1 MKVVVAGGGV
11 AGAAS
16 AIALA
21 RAGAEVTVYEAH
33 EDPAGPVGS
42 FLSLAANGLRG
53 LEVLGC
59 LRQVQSAGFA
69 VARQRM
75 WAGNGKLL
83 GDVPRGRRSGDPL
96 HSVTLM
102 RADLVTALRDEAV
115 RAGAR
120 IITGQRLTE
129 DGLRQA
135 RTDGADLIVGAD
147 GIWSAARR
155 VLDPA
160 APEPAYA
167 ALYSVSGVSAG
178 PRQEQPGALPGVTAG
193 LDQEP
198 PGAWN
203 MIFSRSG
210 AFIYLPAPDG
220 TIWWSAQVSSPVPPP
235 ELSAVGPGQLATLF
249 RREQRA
255 VAILRGART
264 VHAATL
270 HHVLAPVSRWHG
282 DNIVLIGDAA
292 HPAGA
297 GQGASMAIEDAVEL
311 ARQLRRSGTVA
322 EALAGHERIR
332 RDRAGKMAKIA
343 AANRDAK
350 TAGPVAVRLRNLFMP
365 LFFNRFY
372 ERATGWLYDYQPG
385 STQAAMEPAS
395 RGPSRSG
402 T

>member
-1 MKVVVAGGGV
+1 MRVVIAGGGV

-33 EDPAGPVGS
+33 EDPAGAVGS
-42 FLSLAANGLRG
+42 FLSLAVNGLRG
-53 LEVLGC
+53 LAALGC
-59 LRQVQSAGFA
+59 LPQVQAAGFA

-83 GDVPRGRRSGDPL
+83 GDVARGRRPGDCL

-102 RADLVTALRDEAV
+102 RADLVTVLRDAAS

-120 IITGQRLTE
+120 IITGQPLTG
-129 DGLRQA
+129 DDLRGA
-135 RTDGADLIVGAD
+135 RADGAGLIVGAD

-155 VLDPA
+155 VVDPA

-167 ALYSVSGVSAG
+167 GLYSVSGVSDA
-178 PRQEQPGALPGVTAG
+178 PDAAEPGT
-193 LDQEP
+193 
-198 PGAWN
+198 WN
-203 MIFSRSG
+203 MIFGRNG

-220 TIWWSAQVSSPVPPP
+220 TIWWSAQVSAKVPPEDLAGVTP
-235 ELSAVGPGQLATLF
+235 GELAALF
-249 RREQRA
+249 RGERRA

-270 HHVLAPVSRWHG
+270 HHVLPPVRRWHG
-282 DNIVLIGDAA
+282 GGIVLIGDAA

-311 ARQLRRSGTVA
+311 ARQLRGPGTA
-322 EALAGHERIR
+322 ADALARFGTARH
-332 RDRAGKMAKIA
+332 DRAGKMAKMA

-350 TAGPVAVRLRNLFMP
+350 TAGPVVAALRNVIMPFM
-365 LFFNRFY
+365 FGRFY
-372 ERATGWLYDYQPG
+372 ERATGWLYDYDPEG
-385 STQAAMEPAS
+385 DGPEREPT
-395 RGPSRSG
+395 GPVASRSG
-402 T
+402 LS